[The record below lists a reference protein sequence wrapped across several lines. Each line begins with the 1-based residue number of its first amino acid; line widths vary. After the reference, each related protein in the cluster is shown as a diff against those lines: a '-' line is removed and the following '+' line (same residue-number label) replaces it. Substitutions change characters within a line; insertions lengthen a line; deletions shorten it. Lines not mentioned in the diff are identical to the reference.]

1 MMRRSLCYALSALPL
16 ALAALLLPACDVSST
31 VGFNAAALAGARCAE
46 QSPISACVTGTCVVK
61 EIGRAAPGSWAIA
74 ADDELVFF
82 ERTPTVLSRVPIRGG
97 PVIDIRTDLDRIW
110 TVAVDEEYVYT
121 TEFGLGVRRVK
132 KSGGP
137 SELVMRPKGTF
148 TVMALGRD
156 HVYVALTGE
165 NQIAMAP
172 KGGGQPTLLA
182 GQTAPSAIAAD
193 DRHVYWVNQGSEG
206 LATGELVRAILG
218 DLTRTEILLSGLE
231 LPNALAVGA
240 AYVFFASGS
249 RVFRVSKAGGAA
261 ELVEDDFGPVKTMAA
276 QGDTVYLTGM
286 AGLGRA
292 QAGEATRVSDS
303 REMLGL
309 AVNCQGAFATGW
321 FESLLVRYGP

>member
-1 MMRRSLCYALSALPL
+1 
-16 ALAALLLPACDVSST
+16 
-31 VGFNAAALAGARCAE
+31 
-46 QSPISACVTGTCVVK
+46 VT

-74 ADDELVFF
+74 ADDQFVFF
-82 ERTPTVLSRVPIRGG
+82 ERTPTILSRVPIGGG
-97 PVIDIRTDLDRIW
+97 PVTDVRTDLDRVW
-110 TVAVDEEYVYT
+110 TIAVDEEYVYT
-121 TEFGLGVRRVK
+121 TEFGIGVRRVK

-137 SELVMRPKGTF
+137 SELVMRPKGSF

-182 GQTAPSAIAAD
+182 GQTAPSAIAVD
-193 DRHVYWVNQGSEG
+193 DRHVYWVNQGSESA
-206 LATGELVRAILG
+206 ATGELVRAALG
-218 DLTRTEILLSGLE
+218 DLTQTEILLSGLE

-240 AYVFFASGS
+240 EYVFFASGS
-249 RVFRVSKAGGAA
+249 RVFRVSKAGGQA

-276 QGDTVYLTGM
+276 QQDTVYLTGM